1 MTTTSFTGT
10 ISAST
15 YTDVETLT
23 SLTLTE
29 GKAYTIQIQ
38 NIANLKIADAEFTL
52 NNTLL
57 KLTKT
62 SDDWYI
68 KANNAV
74 LTILENV

>member
-10 ISAST
+10 ISTST

-29 GKAYTIQIQ
+29 GKAYTIQVQ

-52 NNTLL
+52 NNILL

-68 KANNAV
+68 KGNNAV